1 MSRYQFIYTAVYENA
16 DFTASLSALAIN
28 TFFFHHYQFCL
39 YMCSCI
45 FLCLWLRLFLL
56 FIGQLYFSFCEI
68 QINVLSHFPIGNIK
82 FFPFSLFYWKFL
94 EIFFTCK
101 VFLYIKGLNLL
112 SSIFIYLYA
121 RNVFHRWL
129 IAFNLV
135 YDGFYVSVLFL
146 KLYLIRKSLL
156 LWIFWFIQRAV

>member
-28 TFFFHHYQFCL
+28 TFPSSLSILFVHLFL
-39 YMCSCI
+39 Y

-56 FIGQLYFSFCEI
+56 FIGQLYFSFCEM

-82 FFPFSLFYWKFL
+82 FFPFSLFCWKFL

-112 SSIFIYLYA
+112 SIIFIYLYA
-121 RNVFHRWL
+121 TNAFHRWL